1 MAKGNADLSYCGQE
15 VRKHDNDRFL
25 TGLFAPAE
33 RREAVFALHAFN
45 IEVAKTREVV
55 TEPMIGQMRLQWWRD
70 AVEAVY
76 DGGAVPDHA
85 VARPLAAAVAEHGL
99 DRGHLDRLI
108 DAREADLDDEPPP
121 GMAAL
126 EAYAEATTAPLV
138 LLTLETL
145 GVRDASA
152 ARAARHVG
160 TAYALAGLLRAVPF
174 HASRGRVMLPADRLA
189 AHGGRPREI
198 LDGKPGPAVR
208 ATAREVADAAR
219 RHLEDAR
226 ALRRD
231 VPKAALPAL
240 LPAVLATLHLDV
252 LAREGFD
259 PFAARVQM
267 PNPFRQLRLGWA
279 ALRGRY

>member
-1 MAKGNADLSYCGQE
+1 MANRNAELSYCGQE

-25 TGLFAPAE
+25 VGLFVPAE
-33 RREAVFALHAFN
+33 RREAVFALCAFN

-76 DGGAVPDHA
+76 EGGTAPNHA
-85 VARPLAAAVAEHGL
+85 VARPLADAVAAHGL
-99 DRGHLDRLI
+99 DRAQLDRLI
-108 DAREADLDDEPPP
+108 DAREADLDDEPPADLP
-121 GMAAL
+121 AL
-126 EAYAEATTAPLV
+126 EAYAEATAAPLL

-145 GVRDASA
+145 GVRDAA
-152 ARAARHVG
+152 AMEAGRHVG

-174 HASRGRVMLPADRLA
+174 HAARGRVMLPADRLA
-189 AHGGRPREI
+189 AHGGRAREI

-208 ATAREVADAAR
+208 ATVREVAAAAR
-219 RHLEDAR
+219 RHLEQAR
-226 ALRRD
+226 ALRGS
-231 VPKAALPAL
+231 VPKAGLPAL
-240 LPAVLATLHLDV
+240 LPATLATLHLDV

-279 ALRGRY
+279 ALRRRY

>member
-1 MAKGNADLSYCGQE
+1 MANRDGDLSYCGQE

-25 TGLFAPAE
+25 AGLFIPAE
-33 RREAVFALHAFN
+33 RREAAFALYAFN

-70 AVEAVY
+70 AVEAAY
-76 DGGAVPDHA
+76 EGGAVPQHA
-85 VARPLAAAVAEHGL
+85 VAGPLADAVAAHGL
-99 DRGHLDRLI
+99 GRGHFERLI
-108 DAREADLDDEPPP
+108 DAREADLDDEPPAD
-121 GMAAL
+121 MAAL
-126 EAYAEATTAPLV
+126 EAYAEGTSAPLV

-145 GVRDASA
+145 GVRDAEA
-152 ARAARHVG
+152 AEAGRRVG

-174 HASRGRVMLPADRLA
+174 HAGRGRVLLPADRLA

-198 LDGKPGPAVR
+198 LDGKPGPAVA
-208 ATAREVADAAR
+208 ATVREVAALAR
-219 RHLEDAR
+219 RHLDEAR
-226 ALRRD
+226 ALRRA

-240 LPAVLATLHLDV
+240 LPAVLASLHLDV

-259 PFAARVQM
+259 PFAPRVQM